1 MAVVLYPLAR
11 RWEAS
16 EPGIN
21 VQYVSDASIG
31 PKALFGIPDKT
42 RLGFRFTAKIE
53 TQPKN
58 SVWTLNL
65 TKFLFDK
72 HLVTR
77 LG

>member
-1 MAVVLYPLAR
+1 MHHFIPLESVVMHQYFLHKPITVMHHL
-11 RWEAS
+11 
-16 EPGIN
+16 IN
-21 VQYVSDASIG
+21 
-31 PKALFGIPDKT
+31 KALLGILVKT
-42 RLGFRFTAKIE
+42 QLGFGFTAKIE

-65 TKFLFDK
+65 TQFLFDK